1 MLRGKMTAILKE
13 NMKHISMIV
22 LLMLAFGSTQLNAQV
37 QDETTPGFD
46 FGSPDSSTVDT
57 AAVSEEGDG
66 SPENPGVVS
75 KPYERI
81 VLYIDSAT
89 NLITYYGVME
99 QEESGS
105 DSLYIRAKRWAA
117 KTFGKEIKVEVDKR
131 NQKLT
136 YVGRIPAYAYINK
149 YSKRPLGVFEF
160 KMTFLIKEGRYKYI
174 ITNLVHES
182 VKPADGSKT
191 NRNYFEYYYTSTTK
205 IRENDTVLRMADR
218 DINKMIDGMIA
229 ALKDPILV
237 DEDDW

>member
-1 MLRGKMTAILKE
+1 MLRKEVFVMHKE
-13 NMKHISMIV
+13 NFRYFFACV
-22 LLMLAFGSTQLNAQV
+22 LLLLAFGSTQLSAQV
-37 QDETTPGFD
+37 QDESTPGFD
-46 FGSPDSSTVDT
+46 FGSPDSVATDSAASEDGGEGAPTGPT
-57 AAVSEEGDG
+57 A
-66 SPENPGVVS
+66 

-89 NLITYYGVME
+89 NLITYYGVIE

-105 DSLYIRAKRWAA
+105 DSLYIRAKRWAN

-136 YVGRIPAYAYINK
+136 YIGTIPAYAYINK
-149 YSKRPLGVFEF
+149 YSKRPLGTFEF

-182 VKPADGSKT
+182 VKPADGSKST
-191 NRNYFEYYYTSTTK
+191 RNYFEYYYTSTTK
-205 IRENDTVLRMADR
+205 IRENDTVLRMADK
-218 DINKMIDGMIA
+218 DINKMIDSMIA